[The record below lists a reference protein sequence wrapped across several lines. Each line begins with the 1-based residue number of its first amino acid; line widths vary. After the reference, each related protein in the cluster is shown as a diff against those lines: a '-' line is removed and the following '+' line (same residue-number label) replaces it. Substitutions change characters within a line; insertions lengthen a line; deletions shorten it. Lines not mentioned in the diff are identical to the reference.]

1 MPPVEL
7 RMTFCD
13 TAGLGFGTFDCE
25 AESWAFCVV
34 GVCGFV
40 GAEAVV
46 VVVVVVVV
54 VDEEPGVEG
63 ATTPPFKRNPAP
75 GNLGFSSGTSCFTGS
90 SAFLGGGICAAAAIA
105 FCRKASSIYSK
116 KKSMRSL

>member
-7 RMTFCD
+7 RMTFCGA
-13 TAGLGFGTFDCE
+13 AGLGFGIFDCE

-40 GAEAVV
+40 GVEAVVEAVV
-46 VVVVVVVV
+46 VVVV
-54 VDEEPGVEG
+54 EPGVEG

-90 SAFLGGGICAAAAIA
+90 SGFLGGGICAAAAMA
-105 FCRKASSIYSK
+105 FCRSASSI
-116 KKSMRSL
+116 